1 VQKSTD
7 RPAAL
12 DWDGLRYFLELARQ
26 GTLSCAARTL
36 AVEHSTVARRVAA
49 LEQSIGVRL
58 FDRLP
63 KSWTLT
69 PEGEE
74 LLLYARRVEDEAH
87 AFGRASLG
95 VSALVGAVRLSAP
108 PAFTSHF
115 LVPRLAA
122 LRRQWPAIRL
132 DITGEVREANLFR
145 READLALRLS
155 RPEEP
160 GLATRPLAEMGF
172 GLYGSAE
179 WVALP
184 AEQWEFVGYDD
195 SLSQALQQQWLS
207 KFAGSRPFSLRSNDL
222 ATLYQAC
229 RAGLGVAALPHFLA
243 RGDAMLQPM
252 PGVEC
257 PVKRGIW
264 LVLHPDVRRSPR
276 VKAVAEGLTELL
288 HEHAALLG

>member
-7 RPAAL
+7 KPAAL

-26 GTLSCAARTL
+26 GTLSGAARAL

-49 LEQSIGVRL
+49 LERSIGVRL

-63 KSWTLT
+63 KSWVLT

-74 LLLYARRVEDEAH
+74 LLLHARRVEDEAH

-95 VSALVGAVRLSAP
+95 VSALVGIVRLSAP

-179 WVALP
+179 WAALP

-207 KFAGSRPFSLRSNDL
+207 KFAGSRPFALRSNDL

-243 RGDAMLQPM
+243 RGDTALQPM
-252 PGVEC
+252 PGVDC
-257 PVKRGIW
+257 PVKRGMW

-288 HEHAALLG
+288 REHAALLG